1 MLQQKPLDEDLKRG
15 FGFLK
20 KPQDPDKMHIGR
32 GATNGMR
39 ARNTRAHTIENRG
52 HVEGHHTSQFPK
64 GSFRDYQGQSKQVKK
79 GNSQLRNV

>member
-52 HVEGHHTSQFPK
+52 YHTSQFPK

-79 GNSQLRNV
+79 GASQIRNV